1 MSQTLF
7 LEHPAVASTHRSASF
22 RLSALFYLASIL
34 PSSIEFQ
41 PDRILPRYIIL
52 VLVGS
57 AIETARTAEDV
68 LGFTRD
74 GDCCRKYHFTPWL

>member
-7 LEHPAVASTHRSASF
+7 LDHPAVASTRRSASF
-22 RLSALFYLASIL
+22 RLSALFYLVSIL
-34 PSSIEFQ
+34 RSSIEFQ
-41 PDRILPRYIIL
+41 PDCFLPRYIL

-57 AIETARTAEDV
+57 AIEPARTPENV

-74 GDCCRKYHFTPWL
+74 GDCCRKYHFTRWQ